1 VDNAGG
7 VGGEPVGAFR
17 ESSWVSRRIAAA
29 GWAGNHVAADS
40 EIDRAGSA
48 DHARK
53 PAFTANIFHFDIG
66 DEFAQIVQ

>member
-1 VDNAGG
+1 MQQS
-7 VGGEPVGAFR
+7 GGEPVEASW

-48 DHARK
+48 DHAMETSVHR
-53 PAFTANIFHFDIG
+53 
-66 DEFAQIVQ
+66 